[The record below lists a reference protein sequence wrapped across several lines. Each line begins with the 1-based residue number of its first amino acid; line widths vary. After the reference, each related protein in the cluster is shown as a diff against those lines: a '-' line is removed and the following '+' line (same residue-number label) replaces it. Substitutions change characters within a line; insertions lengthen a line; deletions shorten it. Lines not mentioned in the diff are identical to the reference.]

1 MIKIRYILFIML
13 TGFLS
18 AISVDVSLGEALNF
32 KQQVKINDST
42 FEAAPKTKG
51 FKNPQYYSIR
61 LRSNKLEFEL
71 IHHKLYFDEG
81 LPDYIKHFEL
91 TDGYNLVM
99 LNYISPFIGNLNYRL
114 GVGVPVVHPDITIQG
129 DFVNLEDSKRIFE
142 RGGGLIP
149 QFWKDGYYPGGF
161 TSQIGLFYIK
171 RINDK
176 ISYHLETKAVYAT
189 TQFDLNYID
198 DDSSSES
205 NLDISIPN
213 LSIHFLTGIS
223 FGK

>member
-32 KQQVKINDST
+32 KQRVKINDST
-42 FEAAPKTKG
+42 FEATPKTKG

-149 QFWKDGYYPGGF
+149 KFWKDGYYPGGF
-161 TSQIGLFYIK
+161 TSQIGLFYRK
-171 RINDK
+171 RINNK

-189 TQFDLNYID
+189 TQFDLSYID
-198 DDSSSES
+198 DSPSES

-213 LSIHFLTGIS
+213 LSIHFLAGIS